1 MRQSAYICMN
11 CIRIISAIKLLGRL
25 ILFILVPLIMMFTV
39 AEASAREQA
48 LDSLVYQLEFAK
60 NDSARFKVSIEIS
73 RIYGKSDLSRAVRY
87 AEDAIGFAEK
97 TGSKVLVA
105 SGMFNA
111 AIVYF
116 SLGIYDTA
124 IKYYFDFIEINR
136 ELGNEREMAFA
147 LANIGAV
154 RLQMKQ
160 FDRAEE
166 NFHDALS
173 ILNSLLERNVDG
185 KPFPEIIS
193 FYNNLGIIKKEKG
206 LMNEAID
213 YYLRG
218 IALARQMNLTN
229 EYVAMLYNNLGK
241 VYTDLGKF
249 NEAFDAL
256 SKSLEIREKNN
267 DKAGI
272 TASYRNIGSYYLS
285 LGNYELS
292 RMNAYKALKYA
303 EEIGATGLQQSI
315 VKLLYEYYK
324 ITLNADSALKYHER
338 MKVLDDEI
346 NAEETLKEL
355 TRLELT
361 AQFKEREH
369 LQMAEQKRKELRY
382 TFAGIILILLTLIA
396 GLLYYLARG
405 RIKRLN
411 LEKENADLQSIN
423 LQLEKKSLEKE
434 LELKNKELATNVI
447 YQIKK
452 NDLVDE
458 IVQKLMKHGPNFK
471 KENQELIYGV
481 IRDLEKAQDASVWNE
496 FEMRFQHVHNSF
508 YEKLNEINPELT
520 PNERRLCAFL
530 RLNMTTKEIAAITG
544 QSQRSIDVARTRLRK
559 KLNLTNIEQG
569 LVEFLST
576 F

>member
-1 MRQSAYICMN
+1 MLPA
-11 CIRIISAIKLLGRL
+11 A
-25 ILFILVPLIMMFTV
+25 V
-39 AEASAREQA
+39 EASSREQA
-48 LDSLVYQLEFAK
+48 LDSLLYQLEVAK
-60 NDSARFKVSIEIS
+60 NDSARFKVSMEIS

-116 SLGIYDTA
+116 SLGIYDTS

-136 ELGNEREMAFA
+136 ELGKEREMAFA
-147 LANIGAV
+147 LANIGAI

-160 FDRAEE
+160 FDSAEE

-173 ILNSLLERNVDG
+173 ILNSLFERNVDG

-218 IALARQMNLTN
+218 IAIARQMNLTN
-229 EYVAMLYNNLGK
+229 EYLAMLYNNLGK
-241 VYTDLGKF
+241 AYTYLGKF
-249 NEAFDAL
+249 DEAFDAL
-256 SKSLEIREKNN
+256 SKSLEIRENNN

-292 RMNAYKALKYA
+292 SMNAYKALKYA
-303 EEIGATGLQQSI
+303 EEVGATALQQSI

-324 ITLNADSALKYHER
+324 VTLNADSALKYHER

-423 LQLEKKSLEKE
+423 LQLEKKSLENE

-458 IVQKLMKHGPNFK
+458 IVQKLLKHGPNFK
-471 KENQELIYGV
+471 KENQGIING
-481 IRDLEKAQDASVWNE
+481 IIKDLEKAQDASVWNE
-496 FEMRFQHVHNSF
+496 FELRFQHVHNSF

-520 PNERRLCAFL
+520 TNERRLCAFL

-559 KLNLTNIEQG
+559 KLNLTNQEQG
-569 LVEFLST
+569 LVEFLSS